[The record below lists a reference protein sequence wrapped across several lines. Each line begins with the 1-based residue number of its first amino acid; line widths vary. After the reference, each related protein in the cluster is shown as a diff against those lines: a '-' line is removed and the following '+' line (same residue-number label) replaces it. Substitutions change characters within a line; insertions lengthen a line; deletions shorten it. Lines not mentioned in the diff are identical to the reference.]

1 MKKKCLLICYTNL
14 AGDPRVVKHYEALK
28 DTYEVITAGV
38 SPLGS
43 EAHFIQIREINF
55 WDNLS
60 KAVDKKPLLKTLFY
74 PIIRGANFLRFKV
87 FNRFYFL
94 RYWDIKRISD
104 YIRIKSKGDFDL
116 IVGNDINTLPLIV
129 TLSGVNTKIVYDA
142 HEYHAEEYGE
152 RPFWVKYNRPLVQYL
167 YSRYINKVG
176 ICITVGENIAKRYE
190 ADYHKNFEIIYN
202 APPYSQVKFSK
213 VNPADIKLVY
223 SGMFGLNRNVDQVIK
238 AMDFLPSNYT
248 LHLLITNVTE
258 DLHRMIN
265 KSGAGKR
272 IKLHKA
278 VALTDV
284 AEYLSQFDLGVHLMA
299 SVNFNNDNALPNKY
313 FQYVQA
319 RLVTVFGPLKEIEL
333 FTKSNGTGVICKGYT
348 AVDLADT
355 IKQLSPEDINRI
367 KENNNRNAELFCEQ
381 NEVLK
386 LKKIYEQIS
395 N

>member
-14 AGDPRVVKHYEALK
+14 AGDPRVVKHFEALK
-28 DTYEVITAGV
+28 DTYEVTTAGV
-38 SPLGS
+38 SPLGA
-43 EAHFIQIREINF
+43 EAYFIQIKEINF
-55 WDNLS
+55 WDNFS
-60 KAVDKKPLLKTLFY
+60 NAVDKKPWLKILFY
-74 PIIRGANFLRFKV
+74 LIVRGANFLRFKV
-87 FNRFYFL
+87 FSRFYFL
-94 RYWDIKRISD
+94 RYWNVKRISD
-104 YIRIKSKGDFDL
+104 YMKIKSKGNFDL

-129 TLSGVNTKIVYDA
+129 SLSGVDTKVVYDA

-152 RPFWVKYNRPLVQYL
+152 RQFWVKYNQPLVHYL
-167 YSRYINKVG
+167 YNKYIHK
-176 ICITVGENIAKRYE
+176 IDKCITVGENIARRYE
-190 ADYHKNFEIIYN
+190 ADYQKTFEVIYN
-202 APPYSQVKFSK
+202 TPPYSEVKFSQ

-223 SGMFGLNRNVDQVIK
+223 SGMFGLNRNIDQVIK

-265 KSGAGKR
+265 KSGAVKR
-272 IKLHKA
+272 IQLHKA
-278 VALTDV
+278 VALNDV
-284 AEYLSQFDLGVHLMA
+284 AGYLSQFDLGVHLMA

-333 FTKSNGTGVICKGYT
+333 FTRNNGTGLICKGYS
-348 AVDLADT
+348 AVDLADA

-381 NEVLK
+381 KEVLK